1 MKAISLDLGGSH
13 VKLAVIEDATILMS
27 REISVDSSAGMLP
40 LLTVFKTIVYD
51 MLAKLGIPVK
61 DCIGLA
67 MGCAAMVD
75 RTVGRVVSTNGKFED
90 APGIDLVAW
99 CRTEFGI
106 PFAVENDA
114 RMALLGEWYAG
125 AARGV
130 DDVVMITLGTGIG
143 GAAMA
148 GGKLYRTKQVQ
159 GGCLGG
165 HIPALFTGRRCTCG
179 GFGCMEAE
187 ASGWALPLI
196 AKEWPGFE
204 QSRLA
209 TVERIDFRSVFE
221 LAREG
226 DPVATAVRDRCLHVW
241 ACGTVGLIHAYGPEI
256 VVIGGGVMRSG
267 DVILPYIQEYV
278 RNYSWTP
285 SGTVRILPAALG
297 NDAGL
302 LGAIPLLTDV
312 SSSAASKN
320 GSASLHAQTL

>member
-1 MKAISLDLGGSH
+1 MKAISFDLGGSH
-13 VKLAVIEDATILMS
+13 VKLAVVEDATILMS
-27 REISVDSSAGMLP
+27 QEISVDSAAGMLP
-40 LLTVFKTIVYD
+40 LLPVFQTIVD
-51 MLAKLGIPVK
+51 EMLAKLGMAAK
-61 DCIGLA
+61 DCIGVA

-75 RTVGRVVSTNGKFED
+75 RFAGRVVSTNGKFED

-99 CRTEFGI
+99 CRKQFGI

-196 AKEWPGFE
+196 AKAWPGFE

-209 TVERIDFRSVFE
+209 QVERIDFRSVFE

-267 DVILPYIQEYV
+267 DIILPYIQEYV

-302 LGAIPLLTDV
+302 LGAIPLLSDM
-312 SSSAASKN
+312 
-320 GSASLHAQTL
+320 Q

>member
-1 MKAISLDLGGSH
+1 
-13 VKLAVIEDATILMS
+13 
-27 REISVDSSAGMLP
+27 
-40 LLTVFKTIVYD
+40 
-51 MLAKLGIPVK
+51 
-61 DCIGLA
+61 
-67 MGCAAMVD
+67 
-75 RTVGRVVSTNGKFED
+75 
-90 APGIDLVAW
+90 
-99 CRTEFGI
+99 
-106 PFAVENDA
+106 
-114 RMALLGEWYAG
+114 
-125 AARGV
+125 
-130 DDVVMITLGTGIG
+130 
-143 GAAMA
+143 
-148 GGKLYRTKQVQ
+148 
-159 GGCLGG
+159 
-165 HIPALFTGRRCTCG
+165 
-179 GFGCMEAE
+179 MEAE

-221 LAREG
+221 FAREG
-226 DPVATAVRDRCLHVW
+226 DLVATAIRDRCLHVW

-267 DVILPYIQEYV
+267 DIILLYIQEYV

-312 SSSAASKN
+312 YSGAPSTA